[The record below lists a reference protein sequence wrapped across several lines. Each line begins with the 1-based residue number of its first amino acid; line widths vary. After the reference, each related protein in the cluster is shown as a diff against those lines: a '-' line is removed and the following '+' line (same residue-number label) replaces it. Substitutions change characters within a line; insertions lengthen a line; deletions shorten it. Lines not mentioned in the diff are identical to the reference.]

1 MHQQRGAS
9 GALLSVLALTYGPQL
24 AFAQCDSGITYSAQ
38 CGTAQC
44 PEGFPVC
51 TAARAAATGTSA
63 LQGPDGSVCPPR
75 HDSESPE
82 TPNTQY
88 VA

>member
-9 GALLSVLALTYGPQL
+9 GALLSVMALTYGPLL

-63 LQGPDGSVCPPR
+63 LQGPDGSVTPR
-75 HDSESPE
+75 GTIQKAPKRQIR
-82 TPNTQY
+82 NT
-88 VA
+88 